1 MNLQDIPKG
10 TFSNAVPNFPM
21 INFVRRDSLVHNC
34 AVHCN
39 AISVELVPLDLLQP
53 SLACSTIQLHSV
65 PYIHKT
71 LYHRTIGSFLKK
83 KIGKSLFLWIVV
95 YQLLH
100 QSLSCQFFLSKLF
113 SSNFVAFELQ
123 WMVVEEKVGEL
134 VGGRWVP
141 GVMFVKTLWQNPQ
154 PRILT
159 CTPYPACILTLK
171 LLLINYY

>member
-65 PYIHKT
+65 PYIHRT
-71 LYHRTIGSFLKK
+71 FYHRIFNKK
-83 KIGKSLFLWIVV
+83 REKFI
-95 YQLLH
+95 LH
-100 QSLSCQFFLSKLF
+100 QSVSCQFFLSKLF
-113 SSNFVAFELQ
+113 SSNLVAFELQ

-159 CTPYPACILTLK
+159 
-171 LLLINYY
+171 